1 MIKILIADD
10 HPLFREGMKK
20 IIKEEPDMKI
30 VAETESPPEVLELI
44 NTSKPDLLMLDI
56 SLPGRSGIDITKDV
70 RSFHPKLPI
79 IIISMH
85 AEERF
90 AVRALKAGASAYL
103 NKECDAKVV
112 LEAVRVVATG
122 KKYITPKVAE
132 QLAHDVDSSA
142 SKLTHELLSD
152 REFEVMQLIASGK
165 TIRDIAEQL
174 SLSINTINT
183 YRMRIFEKMNLKTNI
198 DLVHYSIQHG
208 LID

>member
-112 LEAVRVVATG
+112 LEAVRVVVTG

>member
-1 MIKILIADD
+1 MIKIIIADD

-20 IIKEEPDMKI
+20 IINDQKDLKI
-30 VAETESPPEVLELI
+30 VGETENSAGILDLIAKTETDVLL
-44 NTSKPDLLMLDI
+44 LDI

-70 RSFHPKLPI
+70 KSFYPKLPVLI
-79 IIISMH
+79 LSMH
-85 AEERF
+85 PEERF

-103 NKECDAKVV
+103 NKECEPEIVLDAIRT
-112 LEAVRVVATG
+112 LHDGR
-122 KKYITPKVAE
+122 KYITPKVAE
-132 QLAHDVDSSA
+132 QLAHDIDTSA

-152 REFEVMQLIASGK
+152 REFEVMQLIATGK
-165 TIRDIAEQL
+165 SVREIAEQL

-183 YRMRIFEKMNLKTNI
+183 YRMRIFEKMNLKSNI

>member
-1 MIKILIADD
+1 MIKIIIADD

-20 IIKEEPDMKI
+20 IINDQKDLKI
-30 VAETESPPEVLELI
+30 VGETENSAGILDLIAMTATDVLL
-44 NTSKPDLLMLDI
+44 LDI

-70 RSFHPKLPI
+70 KSFYPKLPVLI
-79 IIISMH
+79 LSMH
-85 AEERF
+85 PEERF

-103 NKECDAKVV
+103 NKECEPEIV
-112 LEAVRVVATG
+112 LEAIRTLHDG
-122 KKYITPKVAE
+122 RKYITPKVAE
-132 QLAHDVDSSA
+132 QLAHDIDTSA

-152 REFEVMQLIASGK
+152 REFEVMQLIATGK
-165 TIRDIAEQL
+165 SVREIAEQL

-183 YRMRIFEKMNLKTNI
+183 YRMRIFEKMNLKSNI

>member
-85 AEERF
+85 TEERF

-112 LEAVRVVATG
+112 LEAVRVVVTG